1 MLEELTEFIQSN
13 PDPRELKRAITV
25 SMQLQGY
32 KQREIQEIL
41 SVSSGFISKWT
52 QIFTMQGVSALKL
65 AYKGSVGYLKPDERA
80 AIIDW
85 LQKKNYWNLGELK
98 AYIEDQY
105 DIVFSS
111 QQSYYEIFDSAGLS
125 WKKAQKRNPKTA
137 PELVK
142 KKRRI
147 DPMARSSS

>member
-13 PDPRELKRAITV
+13 PTPRELKRAITV

-65 AYKGSVGYLKPDERA
+65 AYKGSVGYLKPDQRA
-80 AIIDW
+80 ALLDW
-85 LQKKNYWNLGELK
+85 LQKNNYWNLGELK
-98 AYIEDQY
+98 AYIESRY
-105 DIVFSS
+105 EIVFSS

-125 WKKAQKRNPKTA
+125 WKKSQKRNPKTA

-142 KKRRI
+142 KKKN
-147 DPMARSSS
+147 